1 MKIFLAIAEAGSLS
15 GAANRL
21 GINHSTVFRRLQ
33 SLEEELK
40 GRLFERMHTGYA
52 LTPLG
57 EELLKIA
64 TGIEEGFNNLDRHI
78 VGKDVQP
85 RGLVKITIPNDL
97 AYHYLPRYLREFNQL
112 YPDIQT
118 EILVS
123 NTELNINNRQA
134 DIAVR
139 ATRSP
144 PEHLVGRLVNE
155 IPWSV
160 CVSEALIN
168 RFGHIKTEKDFAALP
183 WISGGGSLRNLP
195 VFQWLEKHLPNNIV
209 HRCDDLVAM
218 SKLAEAG
225 CAFAVLPND
234 HFHELGNTRLIKGPH
249 FEHGPPSK
257 LWLLTHPELRKTE
270 RIRLVMQHLANKF
283 SEELF

>member
-1 MKIFLAIAEAGSLS
+1 MKIFLAVADSGSLS
-15 GAANRL
+15 GAAVRL

-33 SLEEELK
+33 TLEEELK
-40 GRLFERMHTGYA
+40 GRLFERIHSGYE

-64 TGIEEGFNNLDRHI
+64 TGIEEGFNDLDRHI

-85 RGLVKITIPNDL
+85 RGLVKITTPNDL
-97 AYHYLPRYLREFNQL
+97 AYYYLPRYLHEFNQQ

-123 NTELNINNRQA
+123 NTELNMNNRQA

-139 ATRSP
+139 ATPAP
-144 PEHLVGRLVNE
+144 PEHLVGRQVNE

-160 CVSEALIN
+160 CSSEALN
-168 RFGHIKTEKDFAALP
+168 KRFGIIKTEKAFSGLP
-183 WISGGGSLRNLP
+183 WISGAGSLRNLP
-195 VFQWLEKHLPNNIV
+195 VYQWMEKHLANNIV

-218 SKLAEAG
+218 SKLAETG
-225 CAFAVLPND
+225 CAFAILPNNQ
-234 HFHELGNTRLIKGPH
+234 FHSLGNTRLIKGLRFQH
-249 FEHGPPSK
+249 SPPSK